1 MNYVDSF
8 RHLHPGVSEYTF
20 HRGPHVAQSRLDRIY
35 LPPHLVQ
42 YLVSA
47 KHMPGVSDHCQTEV
61 ELDIRV
67 GQARPAPPKKQTF
80 WKLNTSL
87 LDNDDF
93 RSQFQ
98 TLYDKLTHL
107 IGEYEDHADWW
118 DTLAK
123 PAIATFCKDFSS
135 KLSKERKSTKL
146 FLYAALKIYLKEEN
160 WVEVARVKEEIKKML
175 RYEMTGVRIRS
186 RQGEYAEEEKGSI
199 YHYNKE
205 RKKAGSNNLKKMKF
219 INEEGVEEVTED
231 ISKIEEIAVSF
242 YDALLNGRHDK
253 NLVDTGLPFQPSDVH
268 LEEFLSQLPTIS
280 EDSKTNLVKEFT
292 LEELESIVKSCPNG
306 KSPGL
311 DGLPYELYKS
321 LWDVIGKEFL
331 EVVKNQTSNFS
342 LIVRK
347 TWGHCGSS

>member
-1 MNYVDSF
+1 MASNFKTISANIAMSMLAVSDILKRDQPDLLFLQEICISSESLNESVCKIGYSAECNVDPLHPTLPGTAILWKTSLNVGQVNQLIERRAQSVKCAGETFINVYAPSGSSNRRDRWEFFNELFTHIVQVGGVKLPVMAGDWNAVLDQLDTTRNFQSKFCKVLNRLVINMNYVDSF

-123 PAIATFCKDFSS
+123 PTIATFCKDFSS
-135 KLSKERKSTKL
+135 KLSKERKSTKS

-160 WVEVARVKEEIKKML
+160 WVEVARVKEKLRRML
-175 RYEMTGVRIRS
+175 MYDMTGCDDQV
-186 RQGEYAEEEKGSI
+186 
-199 YHYNKE
+199 
-205 RKKAGSNNLKKMKF
+205 
-219 INEEGVEEVTED
+219 
-231 ISKIEEIAVSF
+231 
-242 YDALLNGRHDK
+242 
-253 NLVDTGLPFQPSDVH
+253 
-268 LEEFLSQLPTIS
+268 
-280 EDSKTNLVKEFT
+280 
-292 LEELESIVKSCPNG
+292 
-306 KSPGL
+306 
-311 DGLPYELYKS
+311 
-321 LWDVIGKEFL
+321 
-331 EVVKNQTSNFS
+331 
-342 LIVRK
+342 
-347 TWGHCGSS
+347 